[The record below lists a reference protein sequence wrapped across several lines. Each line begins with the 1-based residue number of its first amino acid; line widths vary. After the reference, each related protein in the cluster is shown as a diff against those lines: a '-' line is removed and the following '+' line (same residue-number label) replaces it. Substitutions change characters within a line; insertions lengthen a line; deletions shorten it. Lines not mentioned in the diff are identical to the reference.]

1 MQLNLPLQKK
11 AIFLSS
17 MNGIYTEVIFY
28 IHQKGFCK
36 SRVSFLSLKIFIE
49 IYSSRFLLMLSYSA
63 SVSPYY
69 NYSSLITSTSQ
80 FSIYLPRRVGLG
92 FRFFLC
98 LNFWKQPSLSA
109 SKKCFSEIF
118 WKLPNK
124 TTMAQSFLKT
134 SGSSL

>member
-36 SRVSFLSLKIFIE
+36 FRVSIFIE
-49 IYSSRFLLMLSYSA
+49 IFSSSFLLMLSYSA

-118 WKLPNK
+118 WKLPIK
-124 TTMAQSFLKT
+124 QLWH
-134 SGSSL
+134 SLF

>member
-36 SRVSFLSLKIFIE
+36 SRVSIFIE
-49 IYSSRFLLMLSYSA
+49 IFSSSFLLMLSYSA

-80 FSIYLPRRVGLG
+80 FSIYFPRSVGLG

-109 SKKCFSEIF
+109 SKKCFF
-118 WKLPNK
+118 GN
-124 TTMAQSFLKT
+124 FLET
-134 SGSSL
+134 SQ

>member
-69 NYSSLITSTSQ
+69 YYSSLITSTSQ
-80 FSIYLPRRVGLG
+80 FSIYLPRSVGLG

-118 WKLPNK
+118 WKLPIK
-124 TTMAQSFLKT
+124 QLWH
-134 SGSSL
+134 SLF